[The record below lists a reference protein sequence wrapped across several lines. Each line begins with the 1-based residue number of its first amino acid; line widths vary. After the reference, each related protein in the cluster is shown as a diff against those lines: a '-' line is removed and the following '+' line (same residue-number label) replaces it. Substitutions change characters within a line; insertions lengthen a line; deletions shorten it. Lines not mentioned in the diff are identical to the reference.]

1 MAVATEV
8 SNLMLLVDMHSIGLV
23 RLKECPTFF
32 TFHIP
37 KLNASVILTDKTLTT
52 IWIDET
58 GGNGVRLGDV
68 FTHITLGVGHLATI
82 LKLTNNL
89 LCGGRRVWR
98 RSDLLTVLI
107 SQRHIER
114 VFT

>member
-8 SNLMLLVDMHSIGLV
+8 SNLMFLVDMNSIGLV
-23 RLKECPTFF
+23 RVKECLTFF
-32 TFHIP
+32 TYDTP
-37 KLNASVILTDKTLTT
+37 YLNAFVILTDNTLTA

-58 GGNGVRLGDV
+58 GGDCVRLGDV
-68 FTHITLGVGHLATI
+68 YTHITLGVGNIVTK

-89 LCGGRRVWR
+89 LCGGRRVR
-98 RSDLLTVLI
+98 KRSDLLTVLI

-114 VFT
+114 VIT